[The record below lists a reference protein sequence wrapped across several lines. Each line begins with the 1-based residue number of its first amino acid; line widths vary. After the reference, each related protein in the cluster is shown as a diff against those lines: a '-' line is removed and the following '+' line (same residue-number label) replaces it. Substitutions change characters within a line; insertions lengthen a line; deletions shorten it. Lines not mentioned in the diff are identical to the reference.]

1 MAISETKRR
10 RLAAILAADIAGYVR
25 LMRADE
31 EGTHR
36 RLQAMQKHV
45 IEPAIALHQGRLIRT
60 MGDGLLIEFA
70 SAVVAV
76 RCAIAIQ
83 GGASARNL
91 DQPRDRRFDYRMGID
106 LGEITAEADD
116 VFGECLTV
124 AARLERL
131 AEPGTLLISAAVH
144 EQARGRLTYQFEDM
158 GARELKGIPDRVNAF
173 RVEIARGDSVVE
185 ESDEIGFELP
195 DNPSV
200 AVLPFV
206 NLSGEPDQD
215 HFVEGLTEDIITGLS
230 RVSQLFVIAHSSML
244 TYRDKLPDVQ
254 KIGRELGI
262 RYLLEGSVRRAGNR
276 LRVSCQLIEVTT
288 RSHIWTER
296 YDRPLADFFELQD
309 EITRSVVAS
318 IKTQVILK
326 EGQLAERRP
335 VSDLRLWDLLKRA
348 WRRLYEATPESLA
361 QAETLVR
368 QAIEDDPNCA
378 VSYWMLSDAILHQ
391 ALMGAAKDLAAAAT
405 LAKELARKAI
415 ALDDNDENAHSAL
428 GIACLNLGQHDD
440 AVAACRRALEINP
453 NCSVAL
459 GLLGSGLIYSGQ
471 PDEGIGYAEMAIRS
485 SPRDPN
491 NFFRY
496 SDIAAGHFAACRYGA
511 AIDNAQR
518 AIRQKPSYF
527 EGYIVAVAAHALLG
541 DIETARQIAQDCMR
555 QIPDISIRRAST
567 SYMFRNPAD
576 LDRLQLGLRLAGVPD

>member
-1 MAISETKRR
+1 
-10 RLAAILAADIAGYVR
+10 
-25 LMRADE
+25 
-31 EGTHR
+31 
-36 RLQAMQKHV
+36 
-45 IEPAIALHQGRLIRT
+45 
-60 MGDGLLIEFA
+60 
-70 SAVVAV
+70 
-76 RCAIAIQ
+76 
-83 GGASARNL
+83 
-91 DQPRDRRFDYRMGID
+91 
-106 LGEITAEADD
+106 
-116 VFGECLTV
+116 
-124 AARLERL
+124 
-131 AEPGTLLISAAVH
+131 
-144 EQARGRLTYQFEDM
+144 
-158 GARELKGIPDRVNAF
+158 
-173 RVEIARGDSVVE
+173 
-185 ESDEIGFELP
+185 
-195 DNPSV
+195 
-200 AVLPFV
+200 
-206 NLSGEPDQD
+206 
-215 HFVEGLTEDIITGLS
+215 
-230 RVSQLFVIAHSSML
+230 
-244 TYRDKLPDVQ
+244 
-254 KIGRELGI
+254 
-262 RYLLEGSVRRAGNR
+262 
-276 LRVSCQLIEVTT
+276 
-288 RSHIWTER
+288 
-296 YDRPLADFFELQD
+296 LADFFELQD

-361 QAETLVR
+361 QAEALVR

-391 ALMGAAKDLAAAAT
+391 ALMGAAKDLSAAAT

-440 AVAACRRALEINP
+440 AIAACRRALEINP

-518 AIRQKPSYF
+518 AIRQKPGYF
-527 EGYIVAVAAHALLG
+527 EGYIVAAAAHALLG
-541 DIETARQIAQDCMR
+541 DLATARQIAQDCMR
-555 QIPDISIRRAST
+555 QLPDISVKRASS

-576 LDRLQLGLRLAGVPD
+576 LERLQRGLRLAGLPD